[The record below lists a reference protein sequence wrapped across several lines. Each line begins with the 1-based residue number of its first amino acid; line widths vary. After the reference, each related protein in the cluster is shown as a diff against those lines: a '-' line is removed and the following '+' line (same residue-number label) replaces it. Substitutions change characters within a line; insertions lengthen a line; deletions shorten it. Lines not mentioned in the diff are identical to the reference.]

1 MTDKNGQPA
10 QCRDSVF
17 SNTVLSGT
25 GTCPFKGP
33 DIAIVPMRY
42 ALDRSRY
49 DVDPD
54 RLTPLAASGKWARY
68 PGLQTRNLTL
78 RQLRDGFVYVYND
91 MDEVLHEYA
100 FNARDASLTRIVWN
114 DAEPGLDIRARKA
127 ESRTHL
133 LYPRNSKLRIAFS
146 PWQWTWRMCEQ
157 MRSSPANR
165 ASWMQPLD
173 LRDYCRDMSVTHA
186 LPLARLSE
194 KVVADVDPYPVD
206 HDGRFA
212 DSANPP
218 VVPEGAG
225 YKPLPLAAD
234 VVWTGSVED
243 KSSAVLFALD
253 DSLGMLEDLGMQLIA
268 DQAALFAFQAE
279 HEHAMNIAGIV
290 ERLCGVGGDP
300 ALLPASVKG
309 DEVKTRQYI
318 RDIEAYFEE
327 LDAEDRAAAGTEGLI
342 LGVVELPSTTL
353 GYELKSRYGRLPD
366 PALRSS
372 WQERSKWRREVD
384 LDAARDF
391 TEARQ
396 PQLNSLKQHIT
407 QTQDDIKAIG
417 EHIGTDP
424 MRLFIDT
431 TNATSLH
438 CLLDLTAEL
447 LCSLSQD
454 VSFSRW
460 LEKEE
465 ERSRTLFGLTRYGFS
480 APIKEAM
487 TNEANR
493 LMSGITDFTAL
504 AGRAGEIN
512 GFLNHDAIAA
522 HPWIRVLSEPVQLTL
537 QALTELAKG
546 AGKTTLE
553 QIQLAFIAV
562 DSRMSD
568 QAIALRN
575 LTIGHLLFSHQDRLK
590 IDQEF
595 NERIAAWSKEAERL
609 RNEKLVVEHHWSNPG
624 GRYDRKRVA
633 EVLVELNEHIE
644 QHNLQR
650 PHLLDY
656 AQNRYL
662 RRLQMEI
669 AHFHKNS
676 AQLAGNWQSHARA
689 FTEQHGLNA
698 GAITW
703 GLVVVNFFNTM
714 ATYQLA
720 SKDGDLNAKDWA
732 KIGSAAAYTGNALMA
747 VFVETAWVG
756 MKGLET
762 VIDDDVVKITGR
774 AARYWATSS
783 GTTQSWGKLISGF
796 GGRLLGLGGFMVVAA
811 WLELWDI
818 DDDLSRTDIALDQSF
833 IAVKR
838 ATVLGMLVIGGA
850 QAMAGVLSLAG
861 YGFLIPWVMNPWFA
875 AATVI
880 VGLVYLFATY
890 ALNYLKRDMVG
901 QWLHKCRWSRFPVER
916 FQAEAEENQLFLRIQ
931 LSPAVFVK
939 STMETK
945 FISTGPTGYSPR
957 EVPNGAWIQLRV
969 PEVLRSKV
977 ILINLTASR
986 RPGLLMPVEASGN
999 SLKEYFI
1006 GYGTTESIADWGK
1019 TSDTKT
1025 QMRYNDPPYRP
1036 VPPEGEDVIWQTWVP
1051 VADNAQY
1058 LEIQIWYPA
1067 SILPVKAADE
1077 GYLYQ
1082 VELDADGRSE
1092 GNSSLDGNDSVL
1104 SVESL
1109 GGRKEAASIP
1119 LVG

>member
-327 LDAEDRAAAGTEGLI
+327 LDVEDRAAAGTEGLI

-756 MKGLET
+756 MKGLAVQTSKKE
-762 VIDDDVVKITGR
+762 VITITQR
-774 AARYWATSS
+774 SAAHWASI
-783 GTTQSWGKLISGF
+783 GKPKWGKLIVGL
-796 GGRLLGLGGFMVVAA
+796 GNRLIGLGGFAVVAA
-811 WLELWDI
+811 SMEMWDI
-818 DDDLSRTDIALDQSF
+818 RDDRNQTEVALDKNFLQVKSS
-833 IAVKR
+833 AVF
-838 ATVLGMLVIGGA
+838 LMLAIGGI
-850 QAMAGVLSLAG
+850 QTTAGVFAFAG
-861 YGFLIPWVMNPWFA
+861 RGFLIPWVMNPWFA

-901 QWLHKCRWSRFPVER
+901 QWLHKCRWSRFPEER

>member
-78 RQLRDGFVYVYND
+78 RQLRDGFVYVYNE

-100 FNARDASLTRIVWN
+100 FNARDASLTRIVWS

-327 LDAEDRAAAGTEGLI
+327 LDVEDRAAAGTEGLI

-756 MKGLET
+756 MKGLAVQTSKKE
-762 VIDDDVVKITGR
+762 VITITQRSAAHWASIGR
-774 AARYWATSS
+774 SE
-783 GTTQSWGKLISGF
+783 WGALIKGF
-796 GGRLLGLGGFMVVAA
+796 GTRLIGLGGFLILATS
-811 WLELWDI
+811 LELWEIADNEAQTEVALER
-818 DDDLSRTDIALDQSF
+818 DLLSIKNY
-833 IAVKR
+833 AVW
-838 ATVLGMLVIGGA
+838 GMLTIGGI
-850 QAMAGVLSLAG
+850 QAAAGAFALFG
-861 YGFLIPWVMNPWFA
+861 HGFLIPFVMSSWFVA
-875 AATVI
+875 GTAI
-880 VGLVYLFATY
+880 VGLIYLFVTY
-890 ALNYLKRDMVG
+890 ALNYLKSDAIGR
-901 QWLHKCRWSRFPVER
+901 WLHKCRWSRALDER
-916 FQAEAEENQLFLRIQ
+916 FKDETEENQLFLEIQ
-931 LSPAVFVK
+931 LSPSLFVK
-939 STMETK
+939 
-945 FISTGPTGYSPR
+945 PTFEVKQVYSGRAGYLPR
-957 EVPNGAWIQLRV
+957 EVSNGAWIQLRI
-969 PEVLRSKV
+969 PTFLRGEIIHV
-977 ILINLTASR
+977 NLTASD
-986 RPGLLMPVEASGN
+986 RPGYVMPVEASGG
-999 SLKEYFI
+999 SLQEHFI
-1006 GYGTTESIADWGK
+1006 GYGTIETTAEWSKA
-1019 TSDTKT
+1019 SDQKT
-1025 QMRYNDPPYRP
+1025 QIRYNDPPYRTA
-1036 VPPEGEDVIWQTWVP
+1036 PPRGEDVIWQTWIP
-1051 VADNAQY
+1051 ITDNAEY
-1058 LEIQIWYPA
+1058 LEFQVWYPTA
-1067 SILPVKAADE
+1067 ILPVKDDDKGYRYQIELKAE
-1077 GYLYQ
+1077 GLS
-1082 VELDADGRSE
+1082 ESNSHTPSDG
-1092 GNSSLDGNDSVL
+1092 SVL
-1104 SVESL
+1104 SVEGL
-1109 GGRKEAASIP
+1109 GGRTEAAILP
-1119 LVG
+1119 IVG

>member
-1 MTDKNGQPA
+1 MTDKDGQLP
-10 QCRDSVF
+10 QRRDSQF
-17 SNTVLSGT
+17 SDTTLSGT

-49 DVDPD
+49 DVEPGN
-54 RLTPLAASGKWARY
+54 LTPLTASGKWARY
-68 PGLQTRNLTL
+68 PRLQTRSPTL
-78 RQLRDGFVYVYND
+78 RQLRDGFVYVYNET
-91 MDEVLHEYA
+91 DEVLHEYA
-100 FNARDASLTRIVWN
+100 FVAQDASLTRIVWS
-114 DAEPGLDIRARKA
+114 DAEPRLDIRAKKGK
-127 ESRTHL
+127 SRTHL
-133 LYPRNSKLRIAFS
+133 LYPRTSTLRIAFS
-146 PWQWTWRMCEQ
+146 PWQWTWRMCEH
-157 MRSSPANR
+157 MRSSPVNR
-165 ASWMQPLD
+165 TSWMHPLD

-186 LPLARLSE
+186 LPLAHLSE

-212 DSANPP
+212 DSAHPP
-218 VVPEGAG
+218 VVPEGAA
-225 YKPLPLAAD
+225 YKPVPLAAD

-243 KSSAVLFALD
+243 KSSAVLLALD

-290 ERLCGVGGDP
+290 ERLCRVGGDP

-309 DEVKTRQYI
+309 DEAKTRQYI

-327 LDAEDRAAAGTEGLI
+327 LDVEDRAAAGTEGLI

-353 GYELKSRYGRLPD
+353 GYELKSRYGSLPD

-372 WQERSKWRREVD
+372 WQDRSKWRREVD

-431 TNATSLH
+431 TNVTSLH

-460 LEKEE
+460 LQKEE
-465 ERSRTLFGLTRYGFS
+465 ERSRTLFGLTRFGFS

-493 LMSGITDFTAL
+493 LMSGISDFTAL

-553 QIQLAFIAV
+553 KIQLAFIAV

-590 IDQEF
+590 IDEHF
-595 NERIAAWSKEAERL
+595 NERITAWNKEGDKLRQEKRL
-609 RNEKLVVEHHWSNPG
+609 IEYRWSNPG

-650 PHLLDY
+650 PHLVDY

-720 SKDGDLNAKDWA
+720 SKDGELNAKDWA

-762 VIDDDVVKITGR
+762 EIRDKKIVKITGKS
-774 AARYWATSS
+774 ASYWA
-783 GTTQSWGKLISGF
+783 GTEGRTQSWGKLIRGF
-796 GGRLLGLGGFMVVAA
+796 SARLIGLGGFAVVAA
-811 WLELWDI
+811 SLESWDI
-818 DDDLSRTDIALDQSF
+818 IDDYRSTEFALDKSYLL
-833 IAVKR
+833 IKAAAVF
-838 ATVLGMLVIGGA
+838 GMLGIGVA
-850 QAMAGVLSLAG
+850 QTSAGMLALAG
-861 YGFLIPWVMNPWFA
+861 YNFLIPLVMNPWFA
-875 AATVI
+875 AGAVI
-880 VGLVYLFATY
+880 IGLIYL
-890 ALNYLKRDMVG
+890 R
-901 QWLHKCRWSRFPVER
+901 R
-916 FQAEAEENQLFLRIQ
+916 
-931 LSPAVFVK
+931 SP
-939 STMETK
+939 
-945 FISTGPTGYSPR
+945 
-957 EVPNGAWIQLRV
+957 
-969 PEVLRSKV
+969 
-977 ILINLTASR
+977 LT
-986 RPGLLMPVEASGN
+986 
-999 SLKEYFI
+999 I
-1006 GYGTTESIADWGK
+1006 
-1019 TSDTKT
+1019 
-1025 QMRYNDPPYRP
+1025 
-1036 VPPEGEDVIWQTWVP
+1036 
-1051 VADNAQY
+1051 
-1058 LEIQIWYPA
+1058 
-1067 SILPVKAADE
+1067 
-1077 GYLYQ
+1077 
-1082 VELDADGRSE
+1082 
-1092 GNSSLDGNDSVL
+1092 
-1104 SVESL
+1104 
-1109 GGRKEAASIP
+1109 
-1119 LVG
+1119 